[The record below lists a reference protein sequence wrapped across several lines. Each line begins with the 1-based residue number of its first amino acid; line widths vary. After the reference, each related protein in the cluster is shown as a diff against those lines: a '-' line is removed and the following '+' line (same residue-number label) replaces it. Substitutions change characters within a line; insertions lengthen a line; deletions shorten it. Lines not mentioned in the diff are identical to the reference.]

1 MITSRFLTVWLM
13 IMTLCLTVSRMHSCI
28 FANADNTQDPSKQLD
43 QGDNA
48 RSATG
53 SLTRTRSINTGSLS
67 SNASSLKRRFGLGTL
82 SRENSKNDSESKV
95 ASIWRTLSKNAR
107 SPGESH
113 SQPPSLSIASLGRSR
128 SIDTDN
134 RILPPL
140 RPVSRDRPTT
150 SGSMTQVEPKPRPG
164 SAHLNTSTL
173 SSIGEGTPT
182 KITTLPK
189 KKHRRSSLSDIT
201 SIRDPDVI
209 AAWSPLQPRKPTN
222 LRESNSKIATPSR
235 TLSPMKQSPSQGI
248 TKQSPQLSGLPS
260 RLGSPQ
266 RKENSPVRE
275 TLPRIA
281 KSPSV
286 PRTPSAKQADKNK
299 SEEVVITSYSPQKRQ
314 VSRSGI
320 PTPKGGLSERAWPP
334 NGNTNLPRTP
344 SQSPQKLRMQSPQK
358 IRERLSQEKKSLAS
372 ADSSLQ
378 AEIAKIGEEISSV
391 YKIQRSPTKAKAQAP
406 PQPIPPSLQNLST
419 QLSNLSATVS
429 TFTATHTKSLSSLS
443 SELESSLLVSD
454 KKARKLDEL
463 YREANAENEALY
475 ERFNDELGKIL
486 GKVKKGE
493 GVEETRSKLKE
504 AQEEVAKLKK
514 ENGKLKREV
523 VGLRSLMKEG

>member
-1 MITSRFLTVWLM
+1 MITMVY
-13 IMTLCLTVSRMHSCI
+13 LTVSRMRRCRAAI
-28 FANADNTQDPSKQLD
+28 ADYMQDPSREFD
-43 QGDNA
+43 QDDNT

-53 SLTRTRSINTGSLS
+53 SLTRTRSVNTGSLS

-82 SRENSKNDSESKV
+82 SRENSKTESESKV

-107 SPGESH
+107 SPGEGH
-113 SQPPSLSIASLGRSR
+113 SQPPSLSKASLGRSR
-128 SIDTDN
+128 STDTDN

-150 SGSMTQVEPKPRPG
+150 SSSMTQAELKPRPG

-182 KITTLPK
+182 KMTTLPK

-209 AAWSPLQPRKPTN
+209 AAWSPLQPRKPAN
-222 LRESNSKIATPSR
+222 LRESNSKIATPPR
-235 TLSPMKQSPSQGI
+235 MPLPTKESPSQGI
-248 TKQSPQLSGLPS
+248 TKQPSQLSGLP
-260 RLGSPQ
+260 RRFGSPQ

-275 TLPRIA
+275 TFARTST
-281 KSPSV
+281 SPSV
-286 PRTPSAKQADKNK
+286 PRTPGAKQADKNK

-320 PTPKGGLSERAWPP
+320 PTPKAGLSERAWPP
-334 NGNTNLPRTP
+334 NGSANLPKTP

-358 IRERLSQEKKSLAS
+358 LRGRLSQEKKSLAS
-372 ADSSLQ
+372 AESSLQ

-391 YKIQRSPTKAKAQAP
+391 YKFQRPPTKTN
-406 PQPIPPSLQNLST
+406 PQIEPQSIAVSLQTLST
-419 QLSNLSATVS
+419 QLSSLTTTVS
-429 TFTATHTKSLSSLS
+429 TFTTTHTKSLSSLS
-443 SELESSLLVSD
+443 SDVESSLLVSD

-475 ERFNDELGKIL
+475 ERFNDELGKVL

-493 GVEETRSKLKE
+493 GVEETKRKLKE
-504 AQEEVAKLKK
+504 SQEEVAKLKK
-514 ENGKLKREV
+514 EIGRLKREV
-523 VGLRSLMKEG
+523 VGLKSLMKEG